1 MIESTVG
8 LKEYFEKLIELE
20 KDNNDKALKIA
31 TVELARRLE
40 ALNGE
45 AGRLNKMQETYYP
58 RQVAE
63 PRFEQIEKEIKELI
77 IFKAIAANKASK
89 DSVTVAH
96 VGMAVSLIVGLLS
109 LVLRLFGI

>member
-1 MIESTVG
+1 MEIT
-8 LKEYFEKLIELE
+8 LKEYFEKVIEAE
-20 KDNNDKALKIA
+20 KDSQDKALKIA

-63 PRFEQIEKEIKELI
+63 PRLDQIEKEIRELQ
-77 IFKAIAANKASK
+77 IFKAVLDNKASK
-89 DSVTVAH
+89 DSVNRIQIMSI
-96 VGMAVSLIVGLLS
+96 VGLLLSAVSLI
-109 LVLRLFGI
+109 LRLFGI